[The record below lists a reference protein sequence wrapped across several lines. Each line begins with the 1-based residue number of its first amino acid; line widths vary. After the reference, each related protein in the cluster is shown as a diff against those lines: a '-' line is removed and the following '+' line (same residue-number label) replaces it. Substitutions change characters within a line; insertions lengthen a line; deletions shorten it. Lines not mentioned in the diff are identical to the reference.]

1 MYLSMVIA
9 TVKKT
14 LQVRL
19 MWDKPSKMEYRVKKM
34 SVVKFR
40 VTGASITLLTRK
52 AVSARQRHES
62 REGKIAFVFLR
73 KTLIGFNT
81 FV

>member
-1 MYLSMVIA
+1 
-9 TVKKT
+9 
-14 LQVRL
+14 
-19 MWDKPSKMEYRVKKM
+19 M

-62 REGKIAFVFLR
+62 REGKMAFVFLR
-73 KTLIGFNT
+73 RRLVGFKIDKNFT
-81 FV
+81 MFIFTPDREHRDSEC